1 MRYGAVWSGD
11 WYASRGAEKHSGK
24 SSVWNERNS
33 KRNPFP
39 GGTSYC
45 FGLPEKPFLYKQTGF
60 SFVLPIPRGLNFRS
74 RTAQRQ
80 VSRLIV
86 QMLLLHLPGL
96 PVVSKHKLTKYGDE
110 FVQDSHLFP
119 FSPVQISHVVPL
131 IIHNQDAIIHLTDTS
146 RICIKLYVTTG
157 SFYHTYTNASRNVIN
172 WRIWPHFRLWFPQQK
187 WYNIPQRQNL

>member
-1 MRYGAVWSGD
+1 MRS
-11 WYASRGAEKHSGK
+11 K
-24 SSVWNERNS
+24 S
-33 KRNPFP
+33 
-39 GGTSYC
+39 
-45 FGLPEKPFLYKQTGF
+45 F
-60 SFVLPIPRGLNFRS
+60 SFVRPIPRGMNSSFLYCE
-74 RTAQRQ
+74 RQ

-96 PVVSKHKLTKYGDE
+96 PVASKHKLTKYGDE

-119 FSPVQISHVVPL
+119 FSPVQIFHVVPL

-172 WRIWPHFRLWFPQQK
+172 WRIWPHFRL
-187 WYNIPQRQNL
+187 

>member
-1 MRYGAVWSGD
+1 MN
-11 WYASRGAEKHSGK
+11 
-24 SSVWNERNS
+24 SS
-33 KRNPFP
+33 
-39 GGTSYC
+39 
-45 FGLPEKPFLYKQTGF
+45 FLYCE
-60 SFVLPIPRGLNFRS
+60 
-74 RTAQRQ
+74 RQ

-119 FSPVQISHVVPL
+119 FSPVQIFHVVPL

-157 SFYHTYTNASRNVIN
+157 SFYHTYSNASRNVVSLLNCQIEWIIYISDFEFLHKN
-172 WRIWPHFRLWFPQQK
+172 VTISLRDKIC
-187 WYNIPQRQNL
+187 N